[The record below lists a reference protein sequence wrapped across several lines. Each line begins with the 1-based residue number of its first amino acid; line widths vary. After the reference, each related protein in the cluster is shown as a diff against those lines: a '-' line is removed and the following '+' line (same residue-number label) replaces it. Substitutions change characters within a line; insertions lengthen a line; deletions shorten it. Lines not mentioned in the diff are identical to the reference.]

1 MGRRRKTKKKKKRK
15 TRKKGGKIPVKEPL
29 KIGETESDVAETTR
43 NQLQQQQQQQQ
54 QLLNEP
60 LFTGR
65 QLTPEERAEDRRA
78 RLAGR
83 ERRRRRT
90 RQRRRR
96 QGRRRTRRQQQNEE
110 KEDVEE
116 ETKTSG
122 DEEMPQ
128 EGGGGF
134 DNHDILI
141 IHRMIALHHAGVGW
155 YNIMRMM
162 DGDYDGNN
170 HEKLT
175 EMNTSVFNE
184 LLKSIRE
191 EYGFGGGLEGS
202 TDYDNFIRNEVPH
215 ASHHGAR
222 LYYIRYK
229 SLRSSRG
236 FNGTQTELCVR
247 ELENIMINRQK
258 ELDKIK
264 KELIEIGVE
273 IGKLKEKKKSAPR
286 NALISADLEIMRKRK
301 KKLEINM
308 SKLIGAS
315 NNADKM
321 EEINIEV
328 KKILDEQLKKCP
340 ENVQKAIEN
349 FPTCMICMEN
359 FDEEGWNKVMICGP
373 NGHPFHDM
381 CILQWLNNQD
391 NPLCPICK
399 MPWFGKRVP
408 VSRNNRRSSRV
419 APAPA
424 PAQVPEPPGFRER
437 LRRVRDNIRNGAT
450 RLPERIRRQLR
461 EHRRRRQQDEGQ
473 GRCVLQGGN

>member
-1 MGRRRKTKKKKKRK
+1 
-15 TRKKGGKIPVKEPL
+15 
-29 KIGETESDVAETTR
+29 
-43 NQLQQQQQQQQ
+43 
-54 QLLNEP
+54 
-60 LFTGR
+60 
-65 QLTPEERAEDRRA
+65 
-78 RLAGR
+78 
-83 ERRRRRT
+83 
-90 RQRRRR
+90 
-96 QGRRRTRRQQQNEE
+96 
-110 KEDVEE
+110 
-116 ETKTSG
+116 
-122 DEEMPQ
+122 MPQ

-134 DNHDILI
+134 DNNDILI

-236 FNGTQTELCVR
+236 FNGAQTEYGLR

-424 PAQVPEPPGFRER
+424 PAPAPAQVPEPPGFRER

-461 EHRRRRQQDEGQ
+461 EHRGRRQQDEEQ

>member
-43 NQLQQQQQQQQ
+43 NQLLQQQQQQQ

-96 QGRRRTRRQQQNEE
+96 QGRRRTGRQQQNEE

-134 DNHDILI
+134 DNNDILI

-236 FNGTQTELCVR
+236 FNGAQTEYGLR

-321 EEINIEV
+321 EEINATLFGPNDTPYEKGVFKLDIKFGEFYPFKPPHV
-328 KKILDEQLKKCP
+328 YFKTKIYHCNINIRGGICLDILKNEWSPALTISNLLLSICSLLAEPNPNDPLRPEIAELLKKNKIQHNSIAR
-340 ENVQKAIEN
+340 EYTIEYAN
-349 FPTCMICMEN
+349 
-359 FDEEGWNKVMICGP
+359 
-373 NGHPFHDM
+373 
-381 CILQWLNNQD
+381 
-391 NPLCPICK
+391 
-399 MPWFGKRVP
+399 
-408 VSRNNRRSSRV
+408 
-419 APAPA
+419 
-424 PAQVPEPPGFRER
+424 
-437 LRRVRDNIRNGAT
+437 
-450 RLPERIRRQLR
+450 
-461 EHRRRRQQDEGQ
+461 
-473 GRCVLQGGN
+473 